1 MRATPS
7 GLALMVLS
15 AVAVAA
21 AAADQPPRLSLPL
34 ACEPDVTCFVQQY
47 VDIDPSAEARDW
59 RCGSATYD
67 GHSGTDFR
75 LLSAAAARDGVP
87 VLAVADGIVKG
98 HRDGMADVFVT
109 VSSRGDVD
117 GRECGNGVVV
127 DHGGGWETQYCHL
140 RQGSVRVGK
149 GQRVSRGQPLGE
161 VGYSGLAEFAHVHLS
176 VRHAGKTVDP
186 FSGLRSG
193 EACLAD
199 GSGATGLWDEAAAE
213 AFAYSDG
220 RLIAVGFAGQRP
232 DVARLEQDHR
242 LEPPTPSSPAL
253 IFYARAINLRAG
265 DRLKLS
271 VIGPQGFEVST
282 EGEPF
287 DRNKARW
294 SAFVG
299 KPLRAPR
306 WPAGHYQ
313 GTAAVVRGGNV
324 VSTAGSELD
333 LK

>member
-1 MRATPS
+1 MLLCAIAAPVAT
-7 GLALMVLS
+7 
-15 AVAVAA
+15 
-21 AAADQPPRLSLPL
+21 ADPPPRLSLPL
-34 ACEPDVTCFVQQY
+34 ACEPEVTCFVQQY

-75 LLSAAAARDGVP
+75 LLSAAAAAEGVP
-87 VLAVADGIVKG
+87 VLAAADGVVKG
-98 HRDGMADVFVT
+98 HRDGMADTFVADAR
-109 VSSRGDVD
+109 RGDVD

-149 GQRVSRGQPLGE
+149 GQRVTRGQPLGE
-161 VGYSGLAEFAHVHLS
+161 VGYSGLAEFAHVHFS
-176 VRHAGKTVDP
+176 VRHAGKMVDP

-193 EACLAD
+193 EACLA
-199 GSGATGLWDEAAAE
+199 GGAGAAGLWDDAAAS
-213 AFAYSDG
+213 AFTYSDG
-220 RLIAVGFAGQRP
+220 RLIAVGFTGQRP

-242 LEPPTPSSPAL
+242 LDPPTPSSPAL

-282 EGEPF
+282 ESEPF

-313 GTAAVVRGGNV
+313 GTAAVVRGGDTV
-324 VSTAGSELD
+324 TRASIKLEIE
-333 LK
+333 